1 MAENKNQ
8 ISAQEWSER
17 MRSAGR
23 RSGSAPSINRNPVGA
38 SGALTQMRNSLTGL
52 NKQRL
57 ALSLGNIRT
66 QYDIAERMANLTQNT
81 NANAIA
87 RKERLYADR
96 QANMNRM
103 AQLYGQY
110 YQQFGNV
117 LNKEALD
124 FLDQHSNISAP
135 TLTAIM
141 AGYEHARASR
151 AQQRLTMLDRTAKMA
166 EAEAALTEK
175 QVALENERAAND
187 QYANLQRLEAQSKA
201 AQATYDAQ
209 KAFLDE
215 QAKNEMIGAGLVGGG
230 RGGTGVRALPGVG
243 GAGGGARV
251 GAANPEDRM
260 RVPGNTVRQNAVT
273 GTVTTDENGNAVG
286 VDANGNTIGPV
297 VRGQDGR
304 SVVLD
309 SNGNVAGAVDND
321 GNVIQQVEREAG
333 PYEQYLAA
341 SGGYSD
347 PLTMLTG
354 AVGISAGLGALGES
368 ARLGYV
374 NPLNQAYIRA
384 YDRAGT
390 IASDNLRDARNAF
403 RGAANLDP
411 NFRNSGGDLRAYIR
425 NLERKEARQLSTGA
439 RYLTQ
444 ENQIALDN
452 YRRMRGEELRYTQE
466 LRNQAR
472 LRRSIIQSVGGREQL
487 TNMRNAVQRA
497 NNAGRIAR
505 ATGAVSRFAGTY
517 GGGNFVR
524 GLAARGAVRMGIG
537 AAAGSVGGPVG
548 AAIGTGVGALLT
560 AADLLPYAP
569 GLAVG
574 AYRGVT
580 QGVSNLFSSGSYSRD
595 VANAI
600 ASGEPIPVRPSAW
613 SAFREGLTGTN
624 QYIGALFGYDRLMRN
639 PQDVDNFAKFYEQR
653 TGGVVDDDTRIM
665 FDNQPDAVR
674 VAILDG
680 MLTNNFTKP
689 EEVREFID
697 NVIATHSTPEE
708 QRIVQEEAQQVINQ
722 AKADAVRGSKG
733 DHIAFQLAV
742 EDLQNVLQRIGY
754 DFDYEDVADAADV
767 FTNLLGYFES
777 RNQPG
782 KEGDPTSNGTAKSI
796 YQFMDKNFDT
806 ARKRWLKAHGESL
819 SKETRRKLIEAKDA
833 NDLDTDEYRPLLAAL
848 VLDNI
853 HNNLAVNNE
862 KFDKRGP
869 NIRSDQMFGD
879 FVSMVKMK
887 RNAGGTRED
896 GSLALDPYIISSA
909 FRLGAVNHMRSTT
922 QKNVEDYYKNGN
934 NAANDL
940 MEAFNRDAKGNNV
953 PWLIRDYVLPSQ
965 YGQVLGVQNNAPVS
979 TTSQQA
985 GYGFDVA
992 PGVDV
997 DRMNTLM
1004 LHRIGALNNLMAP
1017 TGVKVRVNSGYRDY
1031 GKQDELYR
1039 NRGTNRN
1046 SVGKPGWSKHQAGVV
1061 ADLNNDDLEKAF
1073 NANEQLVHQYG
1084 NYDNALKSIGLQ
1096 RGITDKDGKRV
1107 DLVHYSMIEDDE
1119 YHNVIDHDRL
1129 MASRGKWGDQPGN
1142 HWMRGVG
1149 ERPQQVQPA
1158 WDVSPQFMVEN
1169 FGYPQTQPMFYGEG
1183 EPFYDEMEEN
1193 MAYLDD
1199 PNMYYDAGYVVDYD
1213 ESGNPIFQ

>member
-17 MRSAGR
+17 MRSGGR

-38 SGALTQMRNSLTGL
+38 SGALTQMRNSLTSL

-66 QYDIAERMANLTQNT
+66 QYDLAERMANLTQST

-117 LNKEALD
+117 LNKDALD
-124 FLDQHSNISAP
+124 FLNDHSSISAP

-260 RVPGNTVRQNAVT
+260 RVPGNTVTQNAVT

-309 SNGNVAGAVDND
+309 SNGNVAGTVDNN

-374 NPLNQAYIRA
+374 NPDTRSLVSA
-384 YDRAGT
+384 YDQSTRA
-390 IASDNLRDARNAF
+390 LRSSARNVRNANF
-403 RGAANLDP
+403 ALRASVGAIDHRSVTSTPVMENYLRQLDLLDRQGVQLDP
-411 NFRNSGGDLRAYIR
+411 
-425 NLERKEARQLSTGA
+425 ARRQ
-439 RYLTQ
+439 
-444 ENQIALDN
+444 ALDN
-452 YRRMRGEELRYTQE
+452 YRQYQNAKNVYLRDAAFQRTTRAGS
-466 LRNQAR
+466 LSA
-472 LRRSIIQSVGGREQL
+472 LGGREGLAAAQN
-487 TNMRNAVQRA
+487 TVQRA

-505 ATGAVSRFAGTY
+505 ATGAVSRFAGRY
-517 GGGNFVR
+517 GGGNLAR
-524 GLAARGAVRMGIG
+524 GLARRALTRVGTA
-537 AAAGSVGGPVG
+537 AAAGSVGGPGGTALGTVVG
-548 AAIGTGVGALLT
+548 LGLT
-560 AADLLPYAP
+560 ALDLLPYAP

-796 YQFMDKNFDT
+796 YQFMDKNFDA

-819 SKETRRKLIEAKDA
+819 SEETRRKLIEAKDA

-853 HNNLAVNNE
+853 HNNLAINNE
-862 KFDKRGP
+862 KFDKKGP

-887 RNAGGTRED
+887 RDAGGTRED

-940 MEAFNRDAKGNNV
+940 MGAFNRDTKGNNV

-965 YGQVLGVQNNAPVS
+965 YGQVLGVQNNVPVS

-997 DRMNTLM
+997 DNLNTLLLQRFSAANDAM
-1004 LHRIGALNNLMAP
+1004 VSA
-1017 TGVKVRVNSGYRDY
+1017 TGVKGRINSGKRSPS
-1031 GKQDELYR
+1031 KQADLYR
-1039 NRGTNRN
+1039 NREKNRN
-1046 SVGKPGWSKHQAGVV
+1046 PVARSGWSKHEAGV
-1061 ADLNNDDLEKAF
+1061 ALDFNNDEWENAF
-1073 NANEQLVHQYG
+1073 NGSDQLKHDYG
-1084 NYDNALKSIGLQ
+1084 TFDNFLKHFGIK
-1096 RGITDKDGKRV
+1096 RGVTDKNGNRS
-1107 DLVHYSMIEDDE
+1107 DLVHLTMEEDDE
-1119 YHNVIDHDRL
+1119 YHNAIDHDRL
-1129 MASRGKWGDQPGN
+1129 MASRGKWGDQSGN

-1149 ERPQQVQPA
+1149 ERPKQVQPA
-1158 WDVSPQFMVEN
+1158 WDVTPQFMVEN

-1199 PNMYYDAGYVVDYD
+1199 PNMYYDAGYVVGYD